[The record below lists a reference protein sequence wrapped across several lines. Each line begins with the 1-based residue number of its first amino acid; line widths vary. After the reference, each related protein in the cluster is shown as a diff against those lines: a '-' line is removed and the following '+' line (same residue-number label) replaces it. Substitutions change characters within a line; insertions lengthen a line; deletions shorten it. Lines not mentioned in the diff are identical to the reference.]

1 MTRRA
6 GNVVWEPDGHGWRRA
21 RARPPGRRPAHP
33 SDSAPWVPR
42 PPSYRFTA
50 AGVEDARRPELEQL
64 GAVFARELARE
75 AVDRLGGW
83 ALAVAVGFVLLKGK
97 RK

>member
-6 GNVVWEPDGHGWRRA
+6 GDVVWEPDGRGWRPIRA
-21 RARPPGRRPAHP
+21 RIPVRPRSGHA
-33 SDSAPWVPR
+33 SAPWVPR

-64 GAVFARELARE
+64 GALVARELARE

-83 ALAVAVGFVLLKGK
+83 ALALAVGFAWLKGT